1 MSGSAF
7 AVTHYAFS
15 SGAGRTSDGNGSHA
29 STLKSPS
36 YTKSVSWQHYL
47 VLNQYVIYRD
57 ELIARVID
65 KNGNN
70 MKYKHLILSLS
81 LIMLGPLAHAEEI
94 GSVDTVFKMIGPDH
108 KIVVEAFD
116 DPDVKNVTCYVSRAK
131 TGGIKG
137 GLGLAEDTSDAA
149 ISCQQVGPIELSDR
163 IKNGKAQGEVVFKK
177 RTSLVFKSLQVVRF
191 YDAKRNALA
200 YLAYSDKVVEGSPKN
215 AISAVPVMPWR
226 Q

>member
-1 MSGSAF
+1 M
-7 AVTHYAFS
+7 
-15 SGAGRTSDGNGSHA
+15 
-29 STLKSPS
+29 
-36 YTKSVSWQHYL
+36 
-47 VLNQYVIYRD
+47 
-57 ELIARVID
+57 
-65 KNGNN
+65 NGNN
-70 MKYKHLILSLS
+70 MKYKNLVLFSILL
-81 LIMLGPLAHAEEI
+81 MLGQIARAEQI
-94 GSVDTVFKMIGPDH
+94 GSVDTVFKMFGPDH

-149 ISCQQVGPIELSDR
+149 ISCQQVGPIELSDK

-177 RTSLVFKSLQVVRF
+177 RTSLIFKSLQVVRF
-191 YDAKRNALA
+191 YNEKRNTLA

-226 Q
+226 